1 LLSAENGP
9 LNEYK
14 YGWIGR
20 QINMP
25 WTNEHLA
32 WLRDTGEVIA
42 ISTGENV
49 PVYEF
54 AYDIANETIMSH
66 WARHFRNHYC
76 ADAEIEIL
84 KPEGMT
90 NSDYLLNL
98 KFPHIS
104 EGFGPRIRSGDFSE
118 ILVADYLTFLQ
129 DYYVPRTR
137 YDRKIIGN
145 ESSKGSDVLGFKQ
158 KNKQPSNKD
167 ELIIYEVKAR
177 LSENNA
183 RNTLQIA
190 IDDSSKD
197 EARLAESLNGA
208 KQRLYD
214 QRDLTGMKII
224 SRFQQSIDHPYKTKF
239 GAAAV
244 LNDSSCCVET
254 LAKASTQ
261 EHSSRTQ
268 LEMVVIRGPA
278 LMSLV
283 HSLYERA
290 ANEA

>member
-1 LLSAENGP
+1 
-9 LNEYK
+9 
-14 YGWIGR
+14 
-20 QINMP
+20 MP
-25 WTNEHLA
+25 WTNEHLT
-32 WLRDTGEVIA
+32 WLRDTGEKIA

-54 AYDIANETIMSH
+54 AYEVANETIMSN

-76 ADAEIEIL
+76 SDAEIAIL

-90 NSDYLLNL
+90 NSEYLLNL
-98 KFPHIS
+98 KFPHKS
-104 EGFGPRIRSGDFSE
+104 EGFGPRIRSGDFAE
-118 ILVADYLTFLQ
+118 ILVADYLAFLNQ
-129 DYYVPRTR
+129 YYVPRTR
-137 YDRKIIGN
+137 YDRKMIGN
-145 ESSKGSDVLGFKQ
+145 ESPKGSDVLGFKQ
-158 KNKQPSNKD
+158 KNENPSSKD

-183 RNTLQIA
+183 SNTLQTA

-208 KQRLYD
+208 RQRLYD
-214 QRDLTGMKII
+214 QKDFAGMAII
-224 SRFQQSIDHPYKTKF
+224 SRFQKNVDHPYKTKF

-244 LNDSSCCVET
+244 LTDSSCCVNT
-254 LAKASTQ
+254 LAKSSAQ
-261 EHSSRTQ
+261 EHSSRTE
-268 LEMVVIRGPA
+268 LEMLVIRGPE

>member
-1 LLSAENGP
+1 ML
-9 LNEYK
+9 
-14 YGWIGR
+14 
-20 QINMP
+20 
-25 WTNEHLA
+25 WTKEHIQ
-32 WLRDTGEVIA
+32 WLHDTGEVIA

-54 AYDIANETIMSH
+54 AYDVANEEVMSH

-76 ADAEIEIL
+76 SDDVIEIL
-84 KPEGMT
+84 KPVGMT
-90 NSDYLLNL
+90 KKDYLLNL
-98 KFPHIS
+98 KFPHQTKS
-104 EGFGPRIRSGDFSE
+104 PGPSIRAGDFAE
-118 ILVADYLTFLQ
+118 ILVADYLAFLQ
-129 DYYVPRTR
+129 NYYVPRTR

-145 ESSKGSDVLGFKQ
+145 ESSKGSDVLGFKK
-158 KNKQPSNKD
+158 KNKKPTNKD
-167 ELIIYEVKAR
+167 ELMIYEVKAR

-183 RNTLQIA
+183 RNTLQTA

-197 EARLAESLNGA
+197 EIRLAESLNGA

-214 QRDLTGMKII
+214 QRDFTGMDIV
-224 SRFQQSIDHPYKTKF
+224 SRFQQNVDHPYKTKF

-244 LNDSSCCVET
+244 LTDSSCCVET
-254 LAKASTQ
+254 LAEASTQ
-261 EHSSRTQ
+261 KHSFRTK
-268 LEMVVIRGPA
+268 LEMIVIKGPV

>member
-1 LLSAENGP
+1 MS
-9 LNEYK
+9 
-14 YGWIGR
+14 
-20 QINMP
+20 

-32 WLRDTGEVIA
+32 WLHDTGEVIA

-54 AYDIANETIMSH
+54 AYDVANEEVMSR

-76 ADAEIEIL
+76 SDVEIEIL

-90 NSDYLLNL
+90 NSEYLLSL
-98 KFPHIS
+98 KFPDNS
-104 EGFGPRIRSGDFSE
+104 PGLGPSTRSGDFAE
-118 ILVADYLTFLQ
+118 ILVADYLAYLCE
-129 DYYVPRTR
+129 YYVPRTR

-158 KNKQPSNKD
+158 KNKKPSSKD

-183 RNTLQIA
+183 RNTLQTA

-214 QRDLTGMKII
+214 QKDFAGIEII
-224 SRFQQSIDHPYKTKF
+224 SRFQKNVDHPYKTKF

-244 LNDSSCCVET
+244 LTDSSCCAET
-254 LAKASTQ
+254 LAEASTQ
-261 EHSSRTQ
+261 EHPSRTQ
-268 LEMVVIRGPA
+268 LEMIVIRGPV

>member
-1 LLSAENGP
+1 
-9 LNEYK
+9 
-14 YGWIGR
+14 
-20 QINMP
+20 MP
-25 WTNEHLA
+25 WSKEHIQ
-32 WLRDTGEVIA
+32 WLHDTGEVIS
-42 ISTGENV
+42 ISTGESV
-49 PVYEF
+49 PVFEF
-54 AYDIANETIMSH
+54 AYDVANEKAMSH

-76 ADAEIEIL
+76 SDDAIEIL

-90 NSDYLLNL
+90 KKDYLLNL
-98 KFPHIS
+98 KFPHNTKNP
-104 EGFGPRIRSGDFSE
+104 GPSIRAGDFAE
-118 ILVADYLTFLQ
+118 ILVADYLVFLR

-158 KNKQPSNKD
+158 MNKTPSSKD
-167 ELIIYEVKAR
+167 ELLIYEVKAR

-183 RNTLQIA
+183 KNTLQTA

-214 QRDLTGMKII
+214 QRDLSGMGII
-224 SRFQQSIDHPYKTKF
+224 SRFQKNVDHPYKTEY

-244 LNDSSCCVET
+244 LTDSSCCVET
-254 LAKASTQ
+254 LAESSTQ
-261 EHSSRTQ
+261 EHSSPTH
-268 LEMVVIRGPA
+268 LEMIVIRGPV

-283 HSLYERA
+283 HQLYERA

>member
-1 LLSAENGP
+1 
-9 LNEYK
+9 
-14 YGWIGR
+14 
-20 QINMP
+20 MP
-25 WTNEHLA
+25 WTKEHIQ
-32 WLRDTGEVIA
+32 WLHDTGEVIA
-42 ISTGENV
+42 ISTGEKI

-54 AYDIANETIMSH
+54 AYDVANEEVMSH

-76 ADAEIEIL
+76 SDDEIEIL
-84 KPEGMT
+84 KPERMT
-90 NSDYLLNL
+90 KKYYLLNL
-98 KFPHIS
+98 KFPHKTKS
-104 EGFGPRIRSGDFSE
+104 PGPSIRAGDFAE
-118 ILVADYLTFLQ
+118 ILVADYLAFLH

-145 ESSKGSDVLGFKQ
+145 ESSKGSDILGFKQ
-158 KNKQPSNKD
+158 NNKEPSRND
-167 ELIIYEVKAR
+167 ELLIYEVKAR
-177 LSENNA
+177 LSENSSA
-183 RNTLQIA
+183 NTLQTA

-197 EARLAESLNGA
+197 EIRLAESLNGA

-214 QRDLTGMKII
+214 QRDHAGMRIV
-224 SRFQQSIDHPYKTKF
+224 SRFQKNVDHPYKTKF

-244 LNDSSCCVET
+244 LTDSSYC
-254 LAKASTQ
+254 AKILVRASTQ

-268 LEMVVIRGPA
+268 LEMIVIRGPA

>member
-1 LLSAENGP
+1 ML
-9 LNEYK
+9 
-14 YGWIGR
+14 
-20 QINMP
+20 
-25 WTNEHLA
+25 WTKEHIQ
-32 WLRDTGEVIA
+32 WLHDTGEVIA

-54 AYDIANETIMSH
+54 AYDVANEEVMSH

-76 ADAEIEIL
+76 SDDVIDIL
-84 KPEGMT
+84 KPVGMT
-90 NSDYLLNL
+90 KKDYLLNL
-98 KFPHIS
+98 KFPHKTKS
-104 EGFGPRIRSGDFSE
+104 PGPSIRAGDFAE
-118 ILVADYLTFLQ
+118 ILVADYLAFLQ
-129 DYYVPRTR
+129 NYYVPRTR

-145 ESSKGSDVLGFKQ
+145 ESSKGSDVLGFKK
-158 KNKQPSNKD
+158 KNKKPTNKD
-167 ELIIYEVKAR
+167 ELMIYEVKAR

-183 RNTLQIA
+183 RNTLQTA

-197 EARLAESLNGA
+197 EIRLAESLNGA

-214 QRDLTGMKII
+214 QRDFTGMDIV
-224 SRFQQSIDHPYKTKF
+224 SRFQQNVDHPYKTKF

-244 LNDSSCCVET
+244 LTDSSCCVET
-254 LAKASTQ
+254 LAEASTQ
-261 EHSSRTQ
+261 KHSFRTK
-268 LEMVVIRGPA
+268 LEMIVIKGPV

>member
-1 LLSAENGP
+1 
-9 LNEYK
+9 
-14 YGWIGR
+14 
-20 QINMP
+20 MP
-25 WTNEHLA
+25 WTKEHIQ
-32 WLRDTGEVIA
+32 WLHDTGEVIA

-54 AYDIANETIMSH
+54 AYDVANEEAMSH

-76 ADAEIEIL
+76 SDDAIEIL

-90 NSDYLLNL
+90 KTDYLLNL
-98 KFPHIS
+98 KFPHKTKS
-104 EGFGPRIRSGDFSE
+104 PGPSIRAGDFAE
-118 ILVADYLTFLQ
+118 ILVADYLAFLH

-145 ESSKGSDVLGFKQ
+145 ESSKGSDLLGFK
-158 KNKQPSNKD
+158 KKKTKPTNKD

-177 LSENNA
+177 LSENSV
-183 RNTLQIA
+183 RNTLQTA

-197 EARLAESLNGA
+197 EIRLAESLNGA

-214 QRDLTGMKII
+214 QKDFTGMGIV
-224 SRFQQSIDHPYKTKF
+224 SRFQQNVDHPYKTKF
-239 GAAAV
+239 GSAAV
-244 LNDSSCCVET
+244 LTDSSCCVET
-254 LAKASTQ
+254 LAEASTQ

-268 LEMVVIRGPA
+268 LEMIVIRGPV

>member
-1 LLSAENGP
+1 MS
-9 LNEYK
+9 
-14 YGWIGR
+14 
-20 QINMP
+20 

-32 WLRDTGEVIA
+32 WLRNTGEVIA

-54 AYDIANETIMSH
+54 AYDITNETIMSN
-66 WARHFRNHYC
+66 WAKHFRNHYC
-76 ADAEIEIL
+76 ADTEIEIL

-90 NSDYLLNL
+90 NSEYLLNL
-98 KFPHIS
+98 KFPDS
-104 EGFGPRIRSGDFSE
+104 SNGLGPSTRSGDFAE
-118 ILVADYLTFLQ
+118 ILVADYLAFLN

-158 KNKQPSNKD
+158 KSEKPSNKD
-167 ELIIYEVKAR
+167 ELIIFEVKAR

-183 RNTLQIA
+183 KNTLQTA

-197 EARLAESLNGA
+197 EARLAESLNGV

-214 QRDLTGMKII
+214 KSDFAGMAMI
-224 SRFQQSIDHPYKTKF
+224 SRFQKNVDHPYKTKF
-239 GAAAV
+239 GAAAI
-244 LNDSSCCVET
+244 LTDSSYCSKT
-254 LAKASTQ
+254 LREASTKD
-261 EHSSRTQ
+261 HVSRMQ
-268 LEMVVIRGPA
+268 LETIVIRGPVM
-278 LMSLV
+278 MSLV
-283 HSLYERA
+283 HTLYERA

>member
-1 LLSAENGP
+1 
-9 LNEYK
+9 
-14 YGWIGR
+14 
-20 QINMP
+20 MP
-25 WTNEHLA
+25 WTNEHIQ
-32 WLRDTGEVIA
+32 WLHDTGDVIA

-54 AYDIANETIMSH
+54 AYDVANEEVMSS
-66 WARHFRNHYC
+66 WARHFRYHYC
-76 ADAEIEIL
+76 TDDAIEIL

-90 NSDYLLNL
+90 KTDYLLNL
-98 KFPHIS
+98 KFPHITKS
-104 EGFGPRIRSGDFSE
+104 PGPSIRAGDFAE
-118 ILVADYLTFLQ
+118 ILVADYLAFLH

-158 KNKQPSNKD
+158 NNSNPSSQD

-177 LSENNA
+177 LSENNTS
-183 RNTLQIA
+183 NTLQTA

-214 QRDLTGMKII
+214 QKDFTGMGIV
-224 SRFQQSIDHPYKTKF
+224 SRFQQNVDYPYKTKF

-244 LNDSSCCVET
+244 LTDSSCCVET
-254 LAKASTQ
+254 LAEASSQ
-261 EHSSRTQ
+261 EHTSRAQ
-268 LEMVVIRGPA
+268 LEMIVIRGPV

-283 HSLYERA
+283 HSLYQRA